1 MGFKGYVIRPFD
13 PWRSR
18 LCTCPPKYSFDPYTG
33 CEHGCLYC
41 YASSYIKD
49 FYNCRPKK
57 DLLRK
62 VRRDLSKI
70 PANSLISMSNSSDPY
85 TLMEA
90 RLKLTRRCLEEFVNH
105 RIRLLVIT
113 KGALV
118 SRDIDLLKR
127 LRCAVTMTITTI
139 DKDLSRRLEPRAPTP
154 STRLNA
160 LSTLSAN
167 GIPVGMRLDPIIP
180 FLNDDRVE
188 ELLKEAKNVG
198 VRHVVA
204 STFKPR
210 YDSWRRMV
218 EEFPEEM
225 RRLERLLK
233 MGERIGRSWYLPRE
247 FRFKLMREVAETC
260 RRLGLTFACC
270 REGFPQLH
278 TAKTCDGSH
287 LIEGFDQP
295 QLPNSMRSRAF
306 DV

>member
-1 MGFKGYVIRPFD
+1 
-13 PWRSR
+13 
-18 LCTCPPKYSFDPYTG
+18 
-33 CEHGCLYC
+33 
-41 YASSYIKD
+41 
-49 FYNCRPKK
+49 
-57 DLLRK
+57 LRK
-62 VRRDLSKI
+62 VRRDLSRI

-90 RLKLTRRCLEEFVNH
+90 RLKLTRKCLEEFAYH
-105 RIRLLVIT
+105 RIRLLVVT

-118 SRDIDLLKR
+118 SRDVDLLRR

-154 STRLNA
+154 SMRLDA
-160 LSTLSAN
+160 LSILSAN

-180 FLNDDRVE
+180 FLNDDQIE
-188 ELLKEAKNVG
+188 ELLKEARDVG

-210 YDSWRRMV
+210 YDSWKRMA

-225 RRLERLLK
+225 NKLKRLFK
-233 MGERIGRSWYLPRE
+233 MGERIGRSWYLPKE
-247 FRFKLMREVAETC
+247 FRFKLMRNIAEIC

-270 REGFPQLH
+270 REGFIRLH

-287 LIEGFDQP
+287 LIEESDKSQP
-295 QLPNSMRSRAF
+295 PNSVRSKAF